1 MLRLVAYKD
10 VDDNCFANARFL
22 DLKEA
27 VGEGGDC
34 KVSKVM
40 SELAAET
47 SLRKMVKD
55 LNDALEKQGIDM
67 TVFKANQFAA
77 LSVYYAKFLTQATT
91 RTKHWLNRRYCCGL
105 RQYVPGHDIEPKEMQ
120 QEHLASR
127 CLPNH
132 YDASG
137 ASQPAGLEQSGQVLL
152 PHPLSVNSATRVFLV
167 STHLLRIADRYT
179 KALLNTGNVPS
190 TKPVKQDC
198 NHYCHGSNDKWPKA
212 SSSFASSAHLATP
225 TNG

>member
-1 MLRLVAYKD
+1 MQLSVFILQFWHCDYTD
-10 VDDNCFANARFL
+10 VDDNCFANTRFL

-34 KVSKVM
+34 KVSKVG
-40 SELAAET
+40 SEFAAET

-77 LSVYYAKFLTQATT
+77 LSVYYATFLTQATT

-137 ASQPAGLEQSGQVLL
+137 AS
-152 PHPLSVNSATRVFLV
+152 
-167 STHLLRIADRYT
+167 
-179 KALLNTGNVPS
+179 
-190 TKPVKQDC
+190 
-198 NHYCHGSNDKWPKA
+198 
-212 SSSFASSAHLATP
+212 
-225 TNG
+225 